1 MVPYPVCMKMTMHID
16 EVVLEEVMVNYDFET
31 KTDAVNFALK
41 ELDRLKKLR
50 KMMKEGLGMSSEE
63 LKAGVYPE
71 YDLEAL
77 RVAET
82 PAAYNTNKNQSE

>member
-50 KMMKEGLGMSSEE
+50 KMRKE
-63 LKAGVYPE
+63 
-71 YDLEAL
+71 
-77 RVAET
+77 
-82 PAAYNTNKNQSE
+82 